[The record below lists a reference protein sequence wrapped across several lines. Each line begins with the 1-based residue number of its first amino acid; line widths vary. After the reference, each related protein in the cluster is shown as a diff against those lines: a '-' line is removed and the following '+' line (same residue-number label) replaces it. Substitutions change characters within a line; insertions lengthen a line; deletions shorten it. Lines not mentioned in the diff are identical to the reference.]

1 MLVYPSL
8 DYELN
13 TMVRIHREA
22 KGYTQEEFAFL
33 IGRDTAD
40 VMKYEDLTT
49 SDAYDFNHINR
60 YARILDRVPRDF
72 VFRESL
78 PENDIKIDA
87 RRTAYKTKTT
97 YRGER
102 QVLIDE
108 KPQWVKLEPYSITNV
123 EVIVDPTELERMV
136 TLLDGLLLEGYFL
149 SGVTGYDLF
158 IHVHSLW
165 LESFRPKLLIEGL
178 AILSG
183 RRKRP
188 KLLPMRKAPKT
199 EEKWVLYKA
208 DDLDLRPQSL

>member
-13 TMVRIHREA
+13 TMVRLHREA

-49 SDAYDFNHINR
+49 TDAYDFNHINR
-60 YARILDRVPRDF
+60 YARILDRVPCDF
-72 VFRESL
+72 VFSESL

-87 RRTAYKTKTT
+87 RKTVYKTKTT

-102 QVLIDE
+102 QILDGG
-108 KPQWVKLEPYSITNV
+108 KPQWVKLDPYSIPNA
-123 EVIVDPTELERMV
+123 EAIIDSTESERMV
-136 TLLDGLLLEGYFL
+136 ALLDALLSEGYFRN
-149 SGVTGYDLF
+149 GVTGYDLF
-158 IHVHSLW
+158 IHIGKLW
-165 LESFRPKLLIEGL
+165 LGTFRPKLLIEGL
-178 AILSG
+178 AFLSG

-199 EEKWVLYKA
+199 EEKWMLYREDA
-208 DDLDLRPQSL
+208 EN